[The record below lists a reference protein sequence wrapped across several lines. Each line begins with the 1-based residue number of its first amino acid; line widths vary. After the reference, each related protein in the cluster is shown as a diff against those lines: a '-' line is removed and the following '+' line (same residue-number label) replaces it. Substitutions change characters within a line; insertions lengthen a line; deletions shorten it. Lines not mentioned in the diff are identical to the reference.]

1 MTACFDAAAR
11 ADFARLYPEHPG
23 ILRHGLADHPAFGLE
38 ALARLA
44 QRMRA
49 QDVEQNVG
57 DLPIGVDPAAVRHN
71 GLSVTETIR
80 GIEECGAWMV
90 LKFVE
95 QDAEYRALMEGA
107 LGELHD
113 TVSAAT
119 GAMLKMEAF
128 IFVSSP
134 HAITPFHFDPEHNI
148 LLQIRGNK
156 VMTMFPA
163 DDEGIVDGRSH
174 EAFHLGG
181 HRNLPYAAAMAER
194 GRPFALSSGE
204 AVYVPVKAPHWVRN
218 GDAPSVSFSITW
230 RSEWSYREADA
241 RGLNALLRRAGLN
254 PAAPGRH
261 PAQNRAK
268 SLAWRAIS
276 RARRIAGRGA

>member
-11 ADFARLYPEHPG
+11 ADFARLYPETPG
-23 ILRHGLADHPAFGLE
+23 VLRHGLAGHPAFELD

-44 QRMRA
+44 QRMRPR
-49 QDVEQNVG
+49 DVEQNIG
-57 DLPIGVDPAAVRHN
+57 DLPIGIDPAEVRHN
-71 GLSVTETIR
+71 GLSVAETIR
-80 GIEECGAWMV
+80 RIEDCGAWMV

-95 QDAEYRALMEGA
+95 QDAEYHALMEAA
-107 LGELHD
+107 LEEIRPIV
-113 TVSAAT
+113 TPAT

-134 HAITPFHFDPEHNI
+134 HAMTPFHFDPEHNI
-148 LLQIRGNK
+148 LLQIRGDK

-163 DDEGIVDGRSH
+163 DDETIVDGRSH
-174 EAFHLGG
+174 ETFHLGG
-181 HRNLPYAAAMAER
+181 HRNLRYEDGMAAR
-194 GRPFALSSGE
+194 GRPFALSPGE
-204 AVYVPVKAPHWVRN
+204 AIYVPVKAPHWVRN
-218 GDAPSVSFSITW
+218 GTAPSVSFSITW

-241 RGLNALLRRAGLN
+241 RGFNALLRRAGFT

-261 PAQNRAK
+261 PSQNHAK
-268 SLAWRAIS
+268 SLAWRALS